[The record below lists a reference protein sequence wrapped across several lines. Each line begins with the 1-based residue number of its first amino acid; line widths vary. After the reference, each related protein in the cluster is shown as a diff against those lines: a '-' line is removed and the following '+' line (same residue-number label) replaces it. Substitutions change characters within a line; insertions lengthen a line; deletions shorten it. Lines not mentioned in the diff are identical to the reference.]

1 MKTHLV
7 NRYSQ
12 SHLAYIHKGLLEENG
27 IDAFVFGDNFMSTLP
42 NMSGILSSGTEL
54 RVREEDYE
62 KAIEILKAENSMPMT
77 CANCGSK
84 NIEFTYGKKS
94 FLKVLFSLISGIIAL
109 EPFGNIQRHY
119 YCKDCGFKSGE

>member
-1 MKTHLV
+1 MKTKLIK
-7 NRYSQ
+7 RYAQ
-12 SHLAYIHKGLLEENG
+12 SHLAFIHKGLLEENG
-27 IDAFVFGDNFMSTLP
+27 IDAFVFGDNFMNTFP
-42 NMSGILSSGTEL
+42 NMSGILSAGTEL

-62 KAIEILKAENSMPMT
+62 KAIEILDVENKEPVS

-84 NIEFTYGKKS
+84 NIEFNYGKRVFFKIVFS
-94 FLKVLFSLISGIIAL
+94 LFSAIAG